1 MGVMLSAF
9 ADEYSRE
16 LGEQLRFLRENGV
29 GAIEPRFIGE
39 KNIADLTTQEAKAL
53 RVALGD
59 IRVSAI
65 GSPLGKISLAD
76 AFAPHLEKAKRVFE
90 TANLLGTG
98 NVRVFSFYLRPGQ
111 TRADARAEVL
121 ERMDAMLTLAEGFG
135 VTLCHENEADI
146 YGESPEDCLDLL
158 DAFGGRLRCVFD
170 MGNFVLGGYAP
181 WPEAY
186 EQLKG
191 YVEYF
196 HVKDALSQGA
206 IVPPGCGEGCIGE
219 ILGQFVRETGR
230 GVFATLEPH
239 LQTFDGLNALTE
251 RRFENPYVYKD
262 QRAAFADA
270 LRRFRA
276 LMLGKELE
284 A

>member
-53 RVALGD
+53 RAALGD

-65 GSPLGKISLAD
+65 GSPLGKIGLAD

-121 ERMDAMLTLAEGFG
+121 ERMDAMLTLAEEFRRA
-135 VTLCHENEADI
+135 ERAD
-146 YGESPEDCLDLL
+146 
-158 DAFGGRLRCVFD
+158 
-170 MGNFVLGGYAP
+170 
-181 WPEAY
+181 
-186 EQLKG
+186 
-191 YVEYF
+191 
-196 HVKDALSQGA
+196 GA
-206 IVPPGCGEGCIGE
+206 EV
-219 ILGQFVRETGR
+219 
-230 GVFATLEPH
+230 
-239 LQTFDGLNALTE
+239 
-251 RRFENPYVYKD
+251 
-262 QRAAFADA
+262 
-270 LRRFRA
+270 
-276 LMLGKELE
+276 
-284 A
+284 

>member
-9 ADEYSRE
+9 ADEYSRD
-16 LGEQLRFLRENGV
+16 LHEQLRFLRERGV

-39 KNIADLTTQEAKAL
+39 KNVADLSAQEAKAL
-53 RVALGD
+53 RMALGD

-65 GSPLGKISLAD
+65 GSPLGKINLTD

-90 TANLLGTG
+90 TANVLGTK
-98 NVRVFSFYLRPGQ
+98 NVRVFSYYLKPGQ
-111 TRADARAEVL
+111 TRADARGEVL
-121 ERMDAMLTLAEGFG
+121 ERMDAMLTLAEGYG
-135 VTLCHENEADI
+135 VVLCHENEAGI

-158 DAFGGRLRCVFD
+158 TAFGGRLRCVFD
-170 MGNFVLGGYAP
+170 MGNFVLGGYKP
-181 WPEAY
+181 WPEAF
-186 EQLKG
+186 EKLKG

-196 HVKDALSQGA
+196 HIKDALSQGA
-206 IVPPGCGEGCIGE
+206 IVPPGCGEGCIAE
-219 ILGQFVRETGR
+219 ILTQFVRETGR
-230 GVFATLEPH
+230 DVFATLEPH
-239 LQTFDGLNALTE
+239 LQTFDGLNALTV
-251 RRFENPYVYKD
+251 RRFENPYVYKN
-262 QRAAFADA
+262 QRAAFEDA